1 MIALHRYPDL
11 HAHHEAVTSYA
22 AWVTRAMERDLYL
35 GWVAESAGEVV
46 GGCGLVMLE
55 WGPTREDPS
64 PWRGRIV
71 NVYTA
76 SAVRRQGVA
85 RLLLG
90 HALQEAR
97 QRGLHTLSLGT
108 TEMARGLYEQVGFR
122 PSGSELVRRSVP
134 PPQD

>member
-1 MIALHRYPDL
+1 MIARHRYPELD
-11 HAHHEAVTSYA
+11 ADHEAGTAYA
-22 AWVTRAMERDLYL
+22 AWVTRAMDQDLYL

-46 GGCGLVMLE
+46 GGAGLMLLE
-55 WGPTREDPS
+55 WGPTRNDPS

-76 SAVRRQGVA
+76 PAVRRQGIA
-85 RLLLG
+85 RLLLA

-108 TEMARGLYEQVGFR
+108 TEQARGLYEQAGFR
-122 PSGSELVRRSVP
+122 PSGSELVRRTPALTS
-134 PPQD
+134 D